1 MNKINCS
8 ISLTDED
15 GILIDYFSEINDLYS
30 KLSGVKSKFVE
41 DIEFIEIEDDI
52 QFKSQVLRVVNINLK
67 FENIYSQTKRKDK
80 TANSTPK
87 DLIFV
92 VVIIVKKKLK
102 NKTFA
107 NNSYKQYLGL
117 GLKQMVQDTFAK
129 FTI

>member
-92 VVIIVKKKLK
+92 VVIIVK
-102 NKTFA
+102 NIA
-107 NNSYKQYLGL
+107 EE
-117 GLKQMVQDTFAK
+117 
-129 FTI
+129 

>member
-67 FENIYSQTKRKDK
+67 FENIYSQTKHKDK

-92 VVIIVKKKLK
+92 VVIIVK
-102 NKTFA
+102 NIA
-107 NNSYKQYLGL
+107 EE
-117 GLKQMVQDTFAK
+117 
-129 FTI
+129 